1 MRTDEEL
8 KKELDTLSDE
18 AMEAAEKLCEVFKKF
33 PAIDTGK
40 PENEEE
46 EKKILGFQL
55 EQDRR
60 RAIILRRILIEFGGF
75 LFI

>member
-1 MRTDEEL
+1 MKTDEEL

-18 AMEAAEKLCEVFKKF
+18 AMEAAEKLCALFRQF
-33 PAIDTGK
+33 PAIDTGN
-40 PENEEE
+40 PENDE
-46 EKKILGFQL
+46 EKQKILSFQL

-75 LFI
+75 LFV

>member
-8 KKELDTLSDE
+8 QKEIDALSDE
-18 AMEAAEKLCEVFKKF
+18 AMELANKLCDVFKKF
-33 PAIDTGK
+33 PAIDTGE
-40 PENEEE
+40 PENDE
-46 EKKILGFQL
+46 EKKKILACQY

-60 RAIILRRILIEFGGF
+60 RAVILRRLLIEFGGF